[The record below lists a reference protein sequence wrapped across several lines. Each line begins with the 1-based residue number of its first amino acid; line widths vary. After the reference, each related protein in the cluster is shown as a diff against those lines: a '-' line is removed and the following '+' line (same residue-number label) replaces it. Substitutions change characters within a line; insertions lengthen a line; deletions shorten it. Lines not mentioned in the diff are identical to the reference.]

1 MRLPIVMRPAQREH
15 LPAIRAINAESVPG
29 VSLLTARDLNRI
41 TEAASIVVVAL
52 LNESVAG
59 YSVGYAADAAY
70 AGEEFQWFLCR
81 GRDFLY
87 VDQIAVAVSHRSRG
101 IGAALYQELA
111 QFAERNQ
118 LRSLVC
124 EVNVEPPNPRSMAF
138 HARQGFDEVG
148 RLLTTDG
155 RYVALLQRRGQA
167 PQ

>member
-29 VSLLTARDLNRI
+29 VSLLSARDLNRI

-87 VDQIAVAVSHRSRG
+87 VAQSLSRIEVEESAQRYIRS
-101 IGAALYQELA
+101 
-111 QFAERNQ
+111 
-118 LRSLVC
+118 LRSSPSVT
-124 EVNVEPPNPRSMAF
+124 SS
-138 HARQGFDEVG
+138 G
-148 RLLTTDG
+148 RWCV
-155 RYVALLQRRGQA
+155 R
-167 PQ
+167 